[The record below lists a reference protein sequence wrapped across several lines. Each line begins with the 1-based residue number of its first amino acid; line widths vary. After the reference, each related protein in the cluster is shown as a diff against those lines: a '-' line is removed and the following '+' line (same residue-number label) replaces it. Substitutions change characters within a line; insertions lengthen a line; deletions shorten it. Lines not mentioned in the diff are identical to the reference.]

1 MADTVKEHFPNKR
14 IEFVIGLLADK
25 DVKTI
30 LRLLEEVGDAFYFA
44 NIHNERAMQAVTLY
58 ERSQAK
64 EKQIIDDVN
73 EFLQCPVIDGTVRIV
88 TGSLYLL
95 SEIRRNMH

>member
-1 MADTVKEHFPNKR
+1 M
-14 IEFVIGLLADK
+14 
-25 DVKTI
+25 
-30 LRLLEEVGDAFYFA
+30 
-44 NIHNERAMQAVTLY
+44 TLY
-58 ERSQAK
+58 ELSQAK

-73 EFLQCPVIDGTVRIV
+73 EFLQGLVKGDTVRIV